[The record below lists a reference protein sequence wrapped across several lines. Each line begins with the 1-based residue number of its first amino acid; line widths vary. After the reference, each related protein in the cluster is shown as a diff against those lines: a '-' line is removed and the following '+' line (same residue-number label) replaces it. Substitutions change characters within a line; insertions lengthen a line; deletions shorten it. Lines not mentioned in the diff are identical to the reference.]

1 MPLTSSFNARLTSVS
16 LIVLTTL
23 TGCGK
28 APEPQQR
35 PPAPVSV
42 IELVPGNA
50 PLTKEMVGE
59 TAGFRDVDVRSR
71 VNGIFIKKTYTE
83 GQIVQ
88 AGQVLFEIDPEPYK
102 AALDQAKGVFSQ
114 EVAKLEKARAD
125 RDRIAPLYKENAV
138 SRKDFDDAN
147 AAYNTAVAS
156 NSTAQASL
164 KQAELNLGYTKVIAP
179 ISGTTSKLVQSEGSL
194 ISASGDSGKLTTI
207 SQLDPL
213 YVNFSYSEQD
223 KQELDA
229 AVRSD
234 KVSLNDLKNLSASL
248 KLSDGSIY
256 EHKGKIN
263 FSDNRVDPKTGTI
276 RARAI
281 FSNPKGELLPG
292 QFVRVTLDIG
302 VRKNALVVPE
312 RAVIQSQADY
322 ILYTVDKDNKVVPK
336 QVKLGSIVNG
346 NVIIESGVQAGEKVI
361 VEGQMK
367 APPGSTVN
375 PSSAS
380 AGKPAHTAN
389 SSANSSASSTAASAA
404 VSSAA
409 ASAASATTK

>member
-1 MPLTSSFNARLTSVS
+1 MSPTSSFNFRLSAIS
-16 LIVLTTL
+16 LLVISAL
-23 TGCGK
+23 TGCSK
-28 APEPQQR
+28 APEAPQR

-42 IELVPGNA
+42 ITLIAGDA
-50 PLTKEMVGE
+50 PLSKEMVGE

-234 KVSLNDLKNLSASL
+234 KVSLNDLKNLSATL

-256 EHKGKIN
+256 QHKGKIN

-292 QFVRVTLDIG
+292 QFVRVTLDLG
-302 VRKNALVVPE
+302 VTKNALVVPE
-312 RAVIQSQADY
+312 RAIMQSQADH
-322 ILYTVDKDNKVVPK
+322 ILFTVDKENKVVPK
-336 QVKLGSIVNG
+336 PVKLGSIVNG
-346 NVIIESGVQAGEKVI
+346 KVIIESGVQAGETVI
-361 VEGQMK
+361 IEGQMK
-367 APPGSTVN
+367 APPGSTV
-375 PSSAS
+375 
-380 AGKPAHTAN
+380 KPT
-389 SSANSSASSTAASAA
+389 T
-404 VSSAA
+404 VSSAPTT
-409 ASAASATTK
+409 SQAASATAASTK

>member
-1 MPLTSSFNARLTSVS
+1 MSPTSSFNLRISAVS
-16 LIVLTTL
+16 LLALTVL
-23 TGCGK
+23 TGCSK
-28 APEPQQR
+28 APEAQQR

-42 IELVPGNA
+42 ITLSPGDA
-50 PLTKEMVGE
+50 PLSKEMVGE

-234 KVSLNDLKNLSASL
+234 KVSLNDLKNLSATL

-256 EHKGKIN
+256 QHKGKIN

-292 QFVRVTLDIG
+292 QFVRVTLDLGI
-302 VRKNALVVPE
+302 RKNALVVPE
-312 RAVIQSQADY
+312 RAIMQSQADH
-322 ILYTVDKDNKVVPK
+322 LVFTVDKENKVVPK
-336 QVKLGSIVNG
+336 PVKLGSIVNG
-346 NVIIESGVQAGEKVI
+346 NVIIESGVQAGETVI
-361 VEGQMK
+361 IEGQMK
-367 APPGSTVN
+367 APPGSTV
-375 PSSAS
+375 
-380 AGKPAHTAN
+380 KPTT
-389 SSANSSASSTAASAA
+389 ASSTPTTSQ
-404 VSSAA
+404 
-409 ASAASATTK
+409 AASATAASTK

>member
-1 MPLTSSFNARLTSVS
+1 MSRSSQFPLRLTSVS
-16 LIVLTTL
+16 LFILAAISA
-23 TGCGK
+23 CSK
-28 APEPQQR
+28 APEAQQR
-35 PPAPVSV
+35 PPAPVTV
-42 IELVPGNA
+42 ISLAPVDA

-229 AVRSD
+229 AVRSE
-234 KVSLNDLKNLSASL
+234 KVSLNDLKNLSATL
-248 KLSDGSIY
+248 KLSDGSLY
-256 EHKGKIN
+256 QHKGKIN

-292 QFVRVTLDIG
+292 QFVRVTLDLG

-312 RAVIQSQADY
+312 RAIMQSQADH
-322 ILYTVDKDNKVVPK
+322 ILFTVDKENKVVPK
-336 QVKLGSIVNG
+336 PVKLGSIVDG
-346 NVIIESGVQAGEKVI
+346 KVIIESGVQAGEKVI
-361 VEGQMK
+361 IDGQMK
-367 APPGSTVN
+367 APPGSTVS
-375 PSSAS
+375 PTA
-380 AGKPAHTAN
+380 ATAN
-389 SSANSSASSTAASAA
+389 QSA
-404 VSSAA
+404 SAA
-409 ASAASATTK
+409 ASTK

>member
-1 MPLTSSFNARLTSVS
+1 MSLTSTFNLRLSAIS
-16 LIVLTTL
+16 LLVISAL
-23 TGCGK
+23 TGCSK
-28 APEPQQR
+28 APEAQQR

-42 IELVPGNA
+42 ITLVAGDA
-50 PLTKEMVGE
+50 PLSKEMVGE

-71 VNGIFIKKTYTE
+71 VNCIFIKKTYTE

-234 KVSLNDLKNLSASL
+234 KVSLNDLKNLSATL

-256 EHKGKIN
+256 QHQGKIN

-292 QFVRVTLDIG
+292 QFVRVTLDLG

-312 RAVIQSQADY
+312 RAIMQSQADHL
-322 ILYTVDKDNKVVPK
+322 IFTVDKENKVVPK
-336 QVKLGSIVNG
+336 PVKLGSVVNG
-346 NVIIESGVQAGEKVI
+346 KVIIESGVQAGETVI
-361 VEGQMK
+361 IEGQMK
-367 APPGSTVN
+367 APPGSTVK
-375 PSSAS
+375 PS
-380 AGKPAHTAN
+380 PAT
-389 SSANSSASSTAASAA
+389 
-404 VSSAA
+404 
-409 ASAASATTK
+409 SAASASATPSASATAASTK

>member
-1 MPLTSSFNARLTSVS
+1 MSPTSSFNFRLSAIS
-16 LIVLTTL
+16 LLVISAL
-23 TGCGK
+23 TGCSK
-28 APEPQQR
+28 APEAQQR

-42 IELVPGNA
+42 ITLVAGDA
-50 PLTKEMVGE
+50 PLSKEMVGE

-234 KVSLNDLKNLSASL
+234 KVSLNDLKNLSATL

-256 EHKGKIN
+256 QHKGKIN

-292 QFVRVTLDIG
+292 QFVRVTLDLG

-312 RAVIQSQADY
+312 RAVMQSQADH
-322 ILYTVDKDNKVVPK
+322 ILFTVDKENKVVPK
-336 QVKLGSIVNG
+336 PVKLGSIVNG
-346 NVIIESGVQAGEKVI
+346 KVIIESGVQAGETVI
-361 VEGQMK
+361 IEGQMK
-367 APPGSTVN
+367 APPGSTVK
-375 PSSAS
+375 PTTASSAPTTS
-380 AGKPAHTAN
+380 Q
-389 SSANSSASSTAASAA
+389 
-404 VSSAA
+404 
-409 ASAASATTK
+409 AASATAASTK

>member
-1 MPLTSSFNARLTSVS
+1 MSLTSTFNLRLSAIS
-16 LIVLTTL
+16 LLVISAL
-23 TGCGK
+23 TGCSK
-28 APEPQQR
+28 APEAQQR

-42 IELVPGNA
+42 ITLVAGDA
-50 PLTKEMVGE
+50 PLSKEMVGE

-234 KVSLNDLKNLSASL
+234 KVSLNDLKNLSATL

-256 EHKGKIN
+256 QHQGKIN

-292 QFVRVTLDIG
+292 QFVRVTLDLG

-312 RAVIQSQADY
+312 RAIMQSQADHL
-322 ILYTVDKDNKVVPK
+322 IFTVDKENKVVPK
-336 QVKLGSIVNG
+336 PVKLGSVVNG
-346 NVIIESGVQAGEKVI
+346 KVIIESGVQAGETVI
-361 VEGQMK
+361 IEGQMK
-367 APPGSTVN
+367 APPGSTVK
-375 PSSAS
+375 PS
-380 AGKPAHTAN
+380 PAT
-389 SSANSSASSTAASAA
+389 
-404 VSSAA
+404 
-409 ASAASATTK
+409 SAASASATPSASATAASTK